1 MARLFDHPL
10 RRKARYE
17 VEYADK
23 KVLDVACGCV
33 KFKGA
38 TGLDYNVR
46 SYMPEKEQADVVY
59 DLTKFPYPFEENSF
73 DMIWCFHFLEH
84 FQDLPKIMEE
94 FYRLLKPGGKLII
107 NTPHFSSVEAYR
119 HWQHCH
125 FFSRGSF
132 DYFCEDSHEWEFYN
146 CRFKLTDSKIFFDDL
161 YTALGIGLIANTF
174 SWQFERRLSWIFPAS
189 SVYFE
194 LEAIKE

>member
-1 MARLFDHPL
+1 MARLFDHPIK
-10 RRKARYE
+10 RKARYE
-17 VEYADK
+17 AEYADK

-46 SYMPEKEQADVVY
+46 SYMPAELQADVTY
-59 DLTKFPYPFEENSF
+59 DLNKFPYPFEDSSF

-84 FQDLPKIMEE
+84 FQDLPKIMDE

-125 FFSRGSF
+125 FFARGSF

-161 YTALGIGLIANTF
+161 YTALGIGLVANTF
-174 SWQFERRLSWIFPAS
+174 SWQFERRLAWIFPAS

-194 LEAIKE
+194 LEAIKD

>member
-10 RRKARYE
+10 KRKARYE
-17 VEYADK
+17 AEYAGK

-46 SYMPEKEQADVVY
+46 SYMPAELQADVTY
-59 DLTKFPYPFEENSF
+59 DLLQFPYPFEENSF

-84 FQDLPKIMEE
+84 FQDLPAIMEE

-125 FFSRGSF
+125 FFARGSF

-146 CRFKLTDSKIFFDDL
+146 CRYKLTDSKIFFDDL
-161 YTALGIGLIANTF
+161 TTALGISLVANAF
-174 SWQFERRLSWIFPAS
+174 SWQFERRLAWIFPAS

-194 LEAIKE
+194 LEAIKD